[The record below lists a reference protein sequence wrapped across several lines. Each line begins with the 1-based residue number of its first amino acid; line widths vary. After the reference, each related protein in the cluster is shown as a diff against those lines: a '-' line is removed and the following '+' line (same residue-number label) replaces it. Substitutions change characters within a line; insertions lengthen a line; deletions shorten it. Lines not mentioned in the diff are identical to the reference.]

1 MEILLPRAGHGPGVV
16 VTHAWWGLNQTIRD
30 YGAALA
36 DRGFVV
42 GLVDLFE
49 GRVTDQIAE
58 AERFSQTDWTVPPSA
73 RLVRA
78 IGELAAHD
86 QVDGGGVGAVGFSY
100 SGYHLLG
107 LRSDAALPLR
117 RLVVYYAT
125 RKLVPSA
132 VATLMHFAADDA
144 FESAQDMRAMTTAL
158 ADAGPPSAAYSYAVT
173 QHWFAESDRPE
184 YDAGAAQLAFQRT
197 VEFFAA

>member
-1 MEILLPRAGHGPGVV
+1 MLFPTAGHGPGVV
-16 VTHAWWGLNQTIRD
+16 VAHAWWGLNQTIRD

-36 DRGFVV
+36 DKGFVV

-49 GRVTDQIAE
+49 GKVTDQIGE

-78 IGELAAHD
+78 IGELAAHAH
-86 QVDGGGVGAVGFSY
+86 VDRGGVGAVGFSY

-117 RLVVYYAT
+117 RLVIYYAT
-125 RKLVPSA
+125 RKLVPSP
-132 VATLMHFAADDA
+132 VATLIHFAADDA
-144 FESAQDMRAMTTAL
+144 FESAEDMRAMTTAL
-158 ADAGPPSAAYSYAVT
+158 AEAGPPNAAHSYAGT
-173 QHWFAESDRPE
+173 QHWFAEQDRPE
-184 YDAGAAQLAFQRT
+184 FNANAAQLAFQRT
-197 VEFFAA
+197 VGFFAS